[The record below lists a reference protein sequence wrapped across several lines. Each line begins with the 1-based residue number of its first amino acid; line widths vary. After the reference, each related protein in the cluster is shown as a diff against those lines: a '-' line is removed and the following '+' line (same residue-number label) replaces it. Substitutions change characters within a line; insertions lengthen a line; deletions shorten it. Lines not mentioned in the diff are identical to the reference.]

1 MKHAYPMLIVLAAAW
16 MTACTSQQ
24 TKTDTPA
31 AAPPVK
37 AAAAKEGTRKAPA
50 RKEMAKAE
58 TAVRQDEA
66 VEGDVVGKPAT
77 GSKFAR
83 LKTGL
88 TLSQVEQLIGPPTR
102 QWQHP
107 TDKASIPFY
116 FGPDRWV
123 IQYAY
128 KHEGVLTFNSGG
140 EQLLTRIEVNK
151 AE

>member
-24 TKTDTPA
+24 AKTDAPA
-31 AAPPVK
+31 AVPPAKV
-37 AAAAKEGTRKAPA
+37 AKEGTRKAPA
-50 RKEMAKAE
+50 RKEVAKAE
-58 TAVRQDEA
+58 TAVKQEDA
-66 VEGDVVGKPAT
+66 GEGEVVGKPAS

-88 TLSQVEQLIGPPTR
+88 TLSQVEQMIGPPTR

>member
-1 MKHAYPMLIVLAAAW
+1 MKHAYPILVVLAAAW
-16 MTACTSQQ
+16 MTACTSQPA
-24 TKTDTPA
+24 KTDTSAEVPPA
-31 AAPPVK
+31 K
-37 AAAAKEGTRKAPA
+37 AAAAKDAARKAAA
-50 RKEMAKAE
+50 RKEAAKAE
-58 TAVRQDEA
+58 TVVRKEEA
-66 VEGDVVGKPAT
+66 VEGEVVGKPAS

-88 TLSQVEQLIGPPTR
+88 TLSQVEQLIGPPTK

-123 IQYAY
+123 IQYSY
-128 KHEGVLTFNSGG
+128 RHEGVLTFNSGG